1 MLSLF
6 SVSDLPKLEFK
17 LSDKLLHAAFYLILT
32 WTWFFSFSPS
42 GTDKKR
48 ENKALIVIAVI
59 IAVYGMIIE
68 ALQGILP
75 FGRTADWRD
84 IVANVIGI
92 LLAVFAIKRILSRS
106 KSLKREN

>member
-1 MLSLF
+1 
-6 SVSDLPKLEFK
+6 
-17 LSDKLLHAAFYLILT
+17 
-32 WTWFFSFSPS
+32 
-42 GTDKKR
+42 
-48 ENKALIVIAVI
+48 
-59 IAVYGMIIE
+59 MIIE